1 MLVALFRPNF
11 VLARLTFRSFA
22 AFTFQ
27 QVYYNVKYP
36 KFVKIY
42 GAKRIAVKTCTTF
55 TQVDFIGNVLVRI
68 NNGFSACFN

>member
-36 KFVKIY
+36 KFVKY
-42 GAKRIAVKTCTTF
+42 MG
-55 TQVDFIGNVLVRI
+55 L
-68 NNGFSACFN
+68 SASQLKPVPLSLRWIS